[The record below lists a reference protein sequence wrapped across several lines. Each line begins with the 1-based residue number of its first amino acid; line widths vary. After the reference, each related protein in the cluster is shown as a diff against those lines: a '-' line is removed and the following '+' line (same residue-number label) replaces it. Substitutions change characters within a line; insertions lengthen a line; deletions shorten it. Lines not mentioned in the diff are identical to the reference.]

1 LIDVGFCSGPT
12 EQRISGFY
20 VIADAHRLEAR
31 KTAVSHATLSANGF
45 GNDVKAVQCIVIKLQ
60 RYLAEVPGDPTEEND
75 MAVTQTA
82 QACDLVI
89 FGAKG
94 DLARRKLLPSL
105 YQLEKAGQLHPDT
118 RILGVGRADWDKDA
132 YTKVVRE
139 ALETFMKEKIDESL
153 WDTLSGRLDFCNLD
167 VNDVSAFSRL
177 GEMLDQKNRVTINYF
192 AMPPSTFG
200 AICKGLGEAKLNA
213 KPARVVMEKPLG
225 TSLATSR
232 EINDQ
237 VGEYF
242 EECQVYRIDHY
253 LGKETVLNLLA
264 LRFANSLFVN
274 NWDNRTIDHVEITVA
289 EEVGIEGRWGYF
301 DQAGQMRDM
310 IQNHLL
316 QILCMIA
323 MSPPSDLTADS
334 IRDAKVKVLKS
345 LRRIDRS
352 NVREKTVRGQYT
364 AGFAQGKKV
373 PGYLEEEGANKASN
387 TETFVA
393 IRVDIDDWRWAGV
406 PFYLRTGKRLPA
418 KCSEVVVY
426 FKNPELNL
434 FKESWQELP
443 QNKLTIRLQPDE
455 GVDIQI
461 LNKVPGLDH
470 KHNLQTTKLD
480 LSYSETFNETHLA
493 DAYERLLLE
502 TMRGI
507 QALFVRRDEVEEAW
521 KWVDSITEAWAA
533 DQDAPK
539 PYQAGTWGPV
549 ASVAMIT
556 RDGRSWNEFE

>member
-1 LIDVGFCSGPT
+1 
-12 EQRISGFY
+12 
-20 VIADAHRLEAR
+20 
-31 KTAVSHATLSANGF
+31 
-45 GNDVKAVQCIVIKLQ
+45 
-60 RYLAEVPGDPTEEND
+60 

-105 YQLEKAGQLHPDT
+105 YQLEKAGQIHETT
-118 RILGVGRADWDKDA
+118 RIIGVGRADWDKAA

-139 ALETFMKEKIDESL
+139 ALETFMKEKIDEAL
-153 WDTLSGRLDFCNLD
+153 WDTLSSRLDFCNLD
-167 VNDVSAFSRL
+167 VNDTSHFTKL
-177 GEMLDQKNRVTINYF
+177 GKMLDQKNRVTINYF

-200 AICKGLGEAKLNA
+200 AICDGLGAAKLNA

-225 TSLATSR
+225 TSLETSQ
-232 EINDQ
+232 EINDS
-237 VGEYF
+237 VGKYF
-242 EECQVYRIDHY
+242 EEGQVFRIDHY

-264 LRFANSLFVN
+264 LRFANSIFVN
-274 NWDNRTIDHVEITVA
+274 NWDNRTIDHVQITVA

-301 DQAGQMRDM
+301 DKAGQMRDM

-316 QILCMIA
+316 QILTMIA
-323 MSPPSDLTADS
+323 MSPPSDLSADA
-334 IRDAKVKVLKS
+334 IRDEKVKVLRS
-345 LRRIDRS
+345 LRRIDQT
-352 NVREKTVRGQYT
+352 NVRDKTVRGQYT
-364 AGFAQGKKV
+364 AGFVQGKKV
-373 PGYLEEEGANKASN
+373 PGYLEEEGANKQSA
-387 TETFVA
+387 TESFVA
-393 IRVDIDDWRWAGV
+393 IRVDIDNWRWAGV
-406 PFYLRTGKRLPA
+406 PFYLRTGKRLPT

-426 FKNPELNL
+426 FKNPEMNL
-434 FKESWQELP
+434 FKDSYAELP

-455 GVDIQI
+455 GVDIEI

-470 KHNLQTTKLD
+470 KHKLQTTKLD
-480 LSYSETFNETHLA
+480 LSYSETFNQSHLA

-507 QALFVRRDEVEEAW
+507 QALFVRRDEVEAAW
-521 KWVDSITEAWAA
+521 GWVDSIIDAWNA
-533 DQDAPK
+533 DAEAPK

>member
-1 LIDVGFCSGPT
+1 
-12 EQRISGFY
+12 
-20 VIADAHRLEAR
+20 
-31 KTAVSHATLSANGF
+31 
-45 GNDVKAVQCIVIKLQ
+45 
-60 RYLAEVPGDPTEEND
+60 

-105 YQLEKAGQLHPDT
+105 YQLEKAGQIHADT
-118 RILGVGRADWDKDA
+118 RIIGVGRADWDKAA

-139 ALETFMKEKIDESL
+139 ALETFMKEKIDEGL
-153 WDTLSGRLDFCNLD
+153 WDTLSGRLEFCNLD
-167 VNDVSAFSRL
+167 VNDTSGFTRL

-225 TSLATSR
+225 TSLETSR

-237 VGEYF
+237 VGEFF

-274 NWDNRTIDHVEITVA
+274 NWDNRTIDHVQITVA

-301 DQAGQMRDM
+301 DKAGQMRDM
-310 IQNHLL
+310 VQSHLL
-316 QILCMIA
+316 QILTMIA
-323 MSPPSDLTADS
+323 MSPPDDLTSDR
-334 IRDAKVKVLKS
+334 IRDEKVKVLRS
-345 LRRIDRS
+345 LRTIDIT

-364 AGFAQGKKV
+364 AGFVHGEKV
-373 PGYLEEEGANKASN
+373 PGYLDEEGANTVSQ

-393 IRVDIDDWRWAGV
+393 IRADIDDWRWSGV
-406 PFYLRTGKRLPA
+406 PFYLRTGKRMPS

-426 FKNPELNL
+426 FKQPSLNI
-434 FKESWQELP
+434 FNETYQHLP
-443 QNKLTIRLQPDE
+443 PNKLTIRLQPDE
-455 GVDIQI
+455 GIDIEV
-461 LNKVPGLDH
+461 LNKAPGLDH
-470 KHNLQTTKLD
+470 KHRLQTTKLD
-480 LSYSETFNETHLA
+480 LSFSETFNQTHIA

-502 TMRGI
+502 AMRGI

-521 KWVDSITEAWAA
+521 KWVDSIMHAWAM
-533 DQDAPK
+533 DNEPPK
-539 PYQAGTWGPV
+539 PYQAGSWGPI
-549 ASVAMIT
+549 ASIAMMA
-556 RDGRSWNEFE
+556 RDGHAWNEVE

>member
-1 LIDVGFCSGPT
+1 
-12 EQRISGFY
+12 
-20 VIADAHRLEAR
+20 
-31 KTAVSHATLSANGF
+31 
-45 GNDVKAVQCIVIKLQ
+45 
-60 RYLAEVPGDPTEEND
+60 

-105 YQLEKAGQLHPDT
+105 YQLEKAGQIHDTT
-118 RILGVGRADWDKDA
+118 RIIGVGRAEWDKDA

-139 ALETFMKEKIDESL
+139 ALETFMKEKIDEAL
-153 WDTLSGRLDFCNLD
+153 WDKLSSRLDFCNLD
-167 VNDVSAFSRL
+167 VNDTSHFTKL
-177 GEMLDQKNRVTINYF
+177 GKMLDQKDRVTINYF

-200 AICKGLGEAKLNA
+200 AICDGLGAAKLNA

-225 TSLATSR
+225 TSLATSQ
-232 EINDQ
+232 EINDS
-237 VGEYF
+237 VGKYF
-242 EECQVYRIDHY
+242 EESQVFRIDHY

-264 LRFANSLFVN
+264 LRFANSIFVN
-274 NWDNRTIDHVEITVA
+274 NWDNRTIDHVQITVA

-301 DQAGQMRDM
+301 DKAGQMRDM

-316 QILCMIA
+316 QILTMIA
-323 MSPPSDLTADS
+323 MSPPSDLSADA
-334 IRDAKVKVLKS
+334 IRDEKVKVLRS
-345 LRRIDRS
+345 LRRIDQT

-364 AGFAQGKKV
+364 AGFVQGKKV
-373 PGYLEEEGANKASN
+373 PGYLEEEGANKQSA
-387 TETFVA
+387 TESFVA
-393 IRVDIDDWRWAGV
+393 IRVDIDNWRWAGV
-406 PFYLRTGKRLPA
+406 PFYLRTGKRLPT

-426 FKNPELNL
+426 FKNPEMNL
-434 FKESWQELP
+434 FKDSYAELP

-455 GVDIQI
+455 GVDIEI

-470 KHNLQTTKLD
+470 KHKLQTTKLD
-480 LSYSETFNETHLA
+480 LSYSETFNQSHLA

-507 QALFVRRDEVEEAW
+507 QALFVRRDEVEAAW
-521 KWVDSITEAWAA
+521 GWVDSIIDAWNA
-533 DQDAPK
+533 DAEAPK

>member
-1 LIDVGFCSGPT
+1 
-12 EQRISGFY
+12 
-20 VIADAHRLEAR
+20 
-31 KTAVSHATLSANGF
+31 
-45 GNDVKAVQCIVIKLQ
+45 
-60 RYLAEVPGDPTEEND
+60 

-105 YQLEKAGQLHPDT
+105 YQLEKAGQIHPDT

-167 VNDVSAFSRL
+167 VNDVSAFNRL
-177 GEMLDQKNRVTINYF
+177 GAMLDQKNRVTINYF

-237 VGEYF
+237 VGEFF

-373 PGYLEEEGANKASN
+373 PG
-387 TETFVA
+387 
-393 IRVDIDDWRWAGV
+393 
-406 PFYLRTGKRLPA
+406 
-418 KCSEVVVY
+418 
-426 FKNPELNL
+426 
-434 FKESWQELP
+434 
-443 QNKLTIRLQPDE
+443 
-455 GVDIQI
+455 
-461 LNKVPGLDH
+461 LDH

-480 LSYSETFNETHLA
+480 LSYSETFNQTHLA

>member
-1 LIDVGFCSGPT
+1 
-12 EQRISGFY
+12 
-20 VIADAHRLEAR
+20 
-31 KTAVSHATLSANGF
+31 
-45 GNDVKAVQCIVIKLQ
+45 
-60 RYLAEVPGDPTEEND
+60 

-105 YQLEKAGQLHPDT
+105 YQLEKAGQINPDT
-118 RILGVGRADWDKDA
+118 RIIGVGRADWDKDA

-139 ALETFMKEKIDESL
+139 ALETFMKEKIDEGL

-167 VNDVSAFSRL
+167 VNDTEAFGRL
-177 GEMLDQKNRVTINYF
+177 GAMLDQKSRTTINYF

-334 IRDAKVKVLKS
+334 IRDEKVKVLKS

-364 AGFAQGKKV
+364 TGFAQGKKV
-373 PGYLEEEGANKASN
+373 PGYLEEEGANKSSN

-393 IRVDIDDWRWAGV
+393 IRVDIDNWRWAGV
-406 PFYLRTGKRLPA
+406 PFYLRTGKRLPT

-426 FKNPELNL
+426 FKTPELNL
-434 FKESWQELP
+434 FKESWQDLP

-455 GVDIQI
+455 GVDI
-461 LNKVPGLDH
+461 
-470 KHNLQTTKLD
+470 
-480 LSYSETFNETHLA
+480 
-493 DAYERLLLE
+493 
-502 TMRGI
+502 
-507 QALFVRRDEVEEAW
+507 
-521 KWVDSITEAWAA
+521 
-533 DQDAPK
+533 
-539 PYQAGTWGPV
+539 
-549 ASVAMIT
+549 
-556 RDGRSWNEFE
+556 